1 MACLFTHI
9 GIAFAEQ
16 NYIHYFHS
24 PVTKALT
31 NSLER
36 IMVDLGTI
44 QVIRS
49 IVVGKVC
56 MWWAAPAVGSE
67 QSGLLTYLSS

>member
-1 MACLFTHI
+1 M
-9 GIAFAEQ
+9 
-16 NYIHYFHS
+16 
-24 PVTKALT
+24 TKALT

-49 IVVGKVC
+49 IVVGKGC